1 MLNRFYPNGEWITR
15 AETSA
20 AIDAAY
26 EAKIEWAA
34 WTGKDRA
41 AFCANGMI

>member
-26 EAKIEWAA
+26 EAKIEWPVGR
-34 WTGKDRA
+34 GKTARHFA
-41 AFCANGMI
+41 QMV